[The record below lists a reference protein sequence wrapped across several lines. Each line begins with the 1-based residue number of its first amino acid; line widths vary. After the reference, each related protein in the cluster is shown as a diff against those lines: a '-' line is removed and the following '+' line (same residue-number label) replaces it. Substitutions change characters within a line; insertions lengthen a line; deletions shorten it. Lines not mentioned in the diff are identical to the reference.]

1 MGHLVSVE
9 VYALKKVRVRF
20 EKSGFSKYI
29 SHLDLN
35 RCISR
40 SIFKSKLP
48 VWYTEGFNSHPFI
61 EFALSLPLGVSGM
74 NEFFDIKLIDE
85 SIDLKYVKNKLNEF
99 LPNGIRVID
108 VGIPIMETSDI
119 TFALIKFRFISS
131 VFILKVLK
139 FIFQMENIEVCKK
152 TKTKNIIFN
161 LKDYIYY
168 QDIKCVDDFITLSL
182 ILPVGNNFNV
192 NPFLVLDTIKKH
204 LNIDIHSD
212 VIRTNLYNFNMKP
225 FS

>member
-1 MGHLVSVE
+1 MEHLVLVE
-9 VYALKKVRVRF
+9 VYVLKEVRVKF
-20 EKSGFSKYI
+20 EKSGFCKYI

-40 SIFKSKLP
+40 SIFKARLP
-48 VWYTEGFNSHPFI
+48 IWYTKGFNSHPFI
-61 EFALSLPLGVSGM
+61 KFALSLPLGASGM
-74 NEFFDIKLIDE
+74 NEFFDIKLLDENIDP
-85 SIDLKYVKNKLNEF
+85 KYIKQKLNEF
-99 LPNGIRVID
+99 LPNGIRIID
-108 VGIPIMETSDI
+108 VGNPVMETSDI

-139 FIFQMENIEVCKK
+139 FIFQMENIEICKK
-152 TKTKNIIFN
+152 TKSKSIIFN
-161 LKDYIYY
+161 LKDHIYY
-168 QDIKCVDDFITLSL
+168 QDIKFVDDFIILSL
-182 ILPVGNNFNV
+182 ILPVGSSFNI

-212 VIRTNLYNFNMKP
+212 VIRANLYNSNMKP

>member
-1 MGHLVSVE
+1 M
-9 VYALKKVRVRF
+9 KKVRVRF

-35 RCISR
+35 RCMSR

-85 SIDLKYVKNKLNEF
+85 SIDLKYVKDKLNEF

-108 VGIPIMETSDI
+108 VGTPIMETLDI
-119 TFALIKFRFISS
+119 TFALVKFRFVAS
-131 VFILKVLK
+131 VFVLKVLK
-139 FIFQMENIEVCKK
+139 IFQMESIEVCKK
-152 TKTKNIIFN
+152 TKSKNIVFN
-161 LKDYIYY
+161 LKDHIYY
-168 QDIKCVDDFITLSL
+168 RDIKFVDDFITLSL
-182 ILPVGNNFNV
+182 VLPVGNNFNI

-212 VIRTNLYNFNMKP
+212 VIRANLYNSNMKP

>member
-1 MGHLVSVE
+1 MGHLVLVE
-9 VYALKKVRVRF
+9 VYVLKKVRVKF

-35 RCISR
+35 RCIFR
-40 SIFKSKLP
+40 CIFKSKIP
-48 VWYTEGFNSHPFI
+48 VWYTEGFNCHPFV

-99 LPNGIRVID
+99 LPNGIRIID
-108 VGIPIMETSDI
+108 VGSPIMETSDI
-119 TFALIKFRFISS
+119 TFALVKFKFISS
-131 VFILKVLK
+131 VFVLKVLK
-139 FIFQMENIEVCKK
+139 FIFQMEKIEVVKK
-152 TKTKNIIFN
+152 TKTKNIVFN
-161 LKDYIYY
+161 LKDHIYY
-168 QDIKCVDDFITLSL
+168 QDIKFIDDIITLSL
-182 ILPVGNNFNV
+182 ILPVGNKFNI

-212 VIRTNLYNFNMKP
+212 VIRSSLYNSNMKP